1 MYDLTLT
8 NVSDAPWPKV
18 HRFQKVVVFVQRWI
32 LQAALGALVLPFTLE
47 GAFHLVTATI
57 KACSKL
63 LLQTHEKKKKGFEI
77 KSSPQGNPLYSL
89 YSLPYCGKPL

>member
-47 GAFHLVTATI
+47 GTFHLVVTATI

-63 LLQTHEKKKKGFEI
+63 LLQTHEKEKKRI
-77 KSSPQGNPLYSL
+77 
-89 YSLPYCGKPL
+89 